1 MNFPPKNDSKFASPY
16 QVEDLEAAEAAEGG
30 VAEGDDA
37 AVVEEQLADVV
48 AAEEA
53 LRVDGGPAEVV
64 AVEPVKVIRLLINN
78 LTN

>member
-1 MNFPPKNDSKFASPY
+1 M
-16 QVEDLEAAEAAEGG
+16 EDLEAAEAAEGG

>member
-1 MNFPPKNDSKFASPY
+1 MKIQTTKFEFPAKKCASPY

-64 AVEPVKVIRLLINN
+64 AVEPVKVIR
-78 LTN
+78 